1 MTSLK
6 YGQSVCHQ
14 SETVNNTSLSGAR
27 AIMMQ
32 HNDLQSGH
40 RNANSNSFLPLFHD
54 DNIIKARHTLL
65 LQESSQNMGFILGI
79 TVLFS
84 EY

>member
-6 YGQSVCHQ
+6 YGQSVCQ

-40 RNANSNSFLPLFHD
+40 RNANSNSFLPLFCD
-54 DNIIKARHTLL
+54 DNIIKVRHRAALVAAGVNSKN
-65 LQESSQNMGFILGI
+65 EF
-79 TVLFS
+79 
-84 EY
+84 